1 MDSHHTGEPTAK
13 QVSGVRDLQGL
24 WPWLPRLATLVLTVL
39 TLDYVLN
46 LGYFSLVTAVESQF
60 LYTVVALMVPLV
72 FIMWPAF
79 SGGDRRRV
87 AWYDVLLFLLAVGTC
102 GYFVYNAER
111 ILDNG
116 WEYAAPDHGVWTHT
130 PEWGQATDSLSPG
143 GRILSTDRAAKQIP
157 EETITG
163 T

>member
-102 GYFVYNAER
+102 GYFVYFSR
-111 ILDNG
+111 
-116 WEYAAPDHGVWTHT
+116 
-130 PEWGQATDSLSPG
+130 
-143 GRILSTDRAAKQIP
+143 
-157 EETITG
+157 EELFKK
-163 T
+163 